1 MTYRL
6 GIVGPLPSVER
17 ILNLTQHL
25 ADDVQFVSM
34 VYHHPREIPDIL
46 EKNRSTIKGW
56 LFSGPIPLSV
66 ASPFLKKDELTA
78 YCKPAGSGLYK
89 ALLQMN
95 IDHPIRDKRYS
106 IDIIRSE
113 DLDMHESFAEAGLP
127 LEQVYLNIFEGSDEP
142 EKLIRFHMEKW
153 ESGQIVAALTCMHF
167 VYAALQEKGVPV
179 YRLMTSSQDIRQAA
193 KLLIQQARSS
203 YFKDT
208 QIGIHM
214 IEADLLNQRTLTEST
229 SYALQYAE
237 LQIKTVLLQLCEH
250 MDGVLVDKGN
260 GRYQIFST
268 RGAIERE
275 LSRLHTAIEQIGL
288 EIEVD
293 VTVGIGYG
301 DTALAAENHALRA
314 LQQSKQQEPQ
324 SRIIVVQDNGVIR
337 EAVGQAEEWSYS
349 SRSLDRELLAQLNQA
364 NISVKTYKK
373 IEALT
378 QRMNWDGFTTNQ
390 LAQHLSMTVRNAQ
403 RIMSSLCQIQLAEVD
418 GEEVQ
423 ALRGR
428 PRKIYRLTQV
438 QGSAEASLES
448 TIHSID

>member
-1 MTYRL
+1 MTYRF

-25 ADDVQFVSM
+25 ADDVEFVAM
-34 VYHHPREIPDIL
+34 VYNHPREIPQIL
-46 EKNRSTIKGW
+46 EQYRSTVKGW

-66 ASPFLKKDELTA
+66 ASPFLKEDELTA

-95 IDHPIRDKRYS
+95 KDYPIQNQRYS

-113 DLDMHESFAEAGLP
+113 DLDMHESFAEAELP
-127 LEQVYLNIFEGSDEP
+127 IDQVYLNIFEGSDEP
-142 EKLIRFHMEKW
+142 ETLIQFHMDKW
-153 ESGQIVAALTCMHF
+153 TSGQSVAAVTCMHF
-167 VYAALQEKGVPV
+167 VYAALQKQGVPV
-179 YRLMTSSQDIRQAA
+179 YRLTTSSQDIRQAA
-193 KLLIQQARSS
+193 KLLIQQGRSS

-214 IEADLLNQRTLTEST
+214 IEADLLNHRSLTEST
-229 SYALQYAE
+229 SYGLQYAE
-237 LQIKTVLLQLCEH
+237 LRIKTVLLPLCEH

-275 LSRLHTAIEQIGL
+275 LSRLHHSIEQIAL
-288 EIEVD
+288 EIEVE
-293 VTVGIGYG
+293 VSVGIGYG

-314 LQQSKQQEPQ
+314 LQQSKQQESS
-324 SRIIVVQDNGVIR
+324 SRIIIVQDNGVIR
-337 EAVGQAEEWSYS
+337 EAVGQIEEWSYS
-349 SRSLDRELLAQLNQA
+349 SRSLDRALLSQLNEA

-378 QRMNWDGFTTNQ
+378 QRMNWDGFTTAQ

-403 RIMSSLCQIQLAEVD
+403 RIMSSLCQIKLAEVE
-418 GEEVQ
+418 GEELQ

-438 QGSAEASLES
+438 HSSSEISLEQ
-448 TIHSID
+448 TKHSLD